1 MKKTKHSIKIG
12 SNTYENLI
20 AILAPMAG
28 FTDLP
33 YRRICEEY
41 GCNLTFTEMINA
53 KALCY
58 EDEKTFSML
67 DTTGQSKYV
76 GVQIFGSEVEYMGKA
91 AKILSSMNRFCHI
104 DINMGCPAPKIVK
117 NGDGSALM
125 KNPKLAS
132 QIVQEVKKYSNIPV
146 TVKIRKGYDDNNIN
160 AVEFA
165 KQMQDSGADAI
176 TIHGR
181 TRQQYYSGVADWD
194 IIKKVKENI
203 TIPLIGNGDIKT
215 PQDAEKMMEY
225 TNCDAVLIGRAAQGN
240 PFIFSNINQY
250 FEKGAYNNVADSEK
264 IKVAIKHYI
273 MAINNFGEHIAVREM
288 RKQLNCYLKGIKNSC
303 SIKNEINTK
312 TDYKKVVEIL
322 DEFAQNLTLN

>member
-146 TVKIRKGYDDNNIN
+146 TVKIRKGWDHQHIV
-160 AVEFA
+160 AVEA
-165 KQMQDSGADAI
+165 ATRIERAGASAI
-176 TIHGR
+176 AIHGR
-181 TRQQYYSGVADWD
+181 TRSDYYTGTADWD
-194 IIKKVKENI
+194 IIRQVKENVSKACQKNI
-203 TIPLIGNGDIKT
+203 
-215 PQDAEKMMEY
+215 
-225 TNCDAVLIGRAAQGN
+225 VL
-240 PFIFSNINQY
+240 Y
-250 FEKGAYNNVADSEK
+250 
-264 IKVAIKHYI
+264 
-273 MAINNFGEHIAVREM
+273 
-288 RKQLNCYLKGIKNSC
+288 
-303 SIKNEINTK
+303 
-312 TDYKKVVEIL
+312 
-322 DEFAQNLTLN
+322 

>member
-1 MKKTKHSIKIG
+1 
-12 SNTYENLI
+12 
-20 AILAPMAG
+20 
-28 FTDLP
+28 
-33 YRRICEEY
+33 
-41 GCNLTFTEMINA
+41 
-53 KALCY
+53 
-58 EDEKTFSML
+58 
-67 DTTGQSKYV
+67 
-76 GVQIFGSEVEYMGKA
+76 
-91 AKILSSMNRFCHI
+91 MNRFCHI

-132 QIVQEVKKYSNIPV
+132 QIVQEVKKYSSIPV

-250 FEKGAYNNVADSEK
+250 FEKGAYNNVADNEK